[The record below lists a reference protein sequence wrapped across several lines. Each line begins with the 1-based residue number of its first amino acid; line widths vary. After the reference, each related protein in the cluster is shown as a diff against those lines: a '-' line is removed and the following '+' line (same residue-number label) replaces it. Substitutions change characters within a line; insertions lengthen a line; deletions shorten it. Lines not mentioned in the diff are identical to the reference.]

1 MPIWFPP
8 FSKLQLLHLAR
19 ASNPA
24 GLRCLHQHFYLN
36 RPSFKPRRLRCT
48 LFKRR
53 KVTDS
58 LS

>member
-1 MPIWFPP
+1 M
-8 FSKLQLLHLAR
+8 QLLHLAR

-36 RPSFKPRRLRCT
+36 RPSLKPRRLRCT

-58 LS
+58 LP

>member
-1 MPIWFPP
+1 MP
-8 FSKLQLLHLAR
+8 LLRLSR

-24 GLRCLHQHFYLN
+24 WLRCLHQHSYLN
-36 RPSFKPRRLRCT
+36 LPSLKPRRLRCT

-58 LS
+58 LP